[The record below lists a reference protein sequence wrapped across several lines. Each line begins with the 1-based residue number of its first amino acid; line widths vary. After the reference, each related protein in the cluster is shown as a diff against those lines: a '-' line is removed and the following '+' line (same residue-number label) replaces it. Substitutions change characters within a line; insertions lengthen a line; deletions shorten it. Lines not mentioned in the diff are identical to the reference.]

1 MTDNI
6 LLYWGWVVLVYSAMP
21 WSRPACPAKE
31 KPNTKNV
38 GLARLPAPV
47 NILARNPQ
55 CLTWTFPCIFYQSY
69 AECTLQKDSFT
80 FVRIFPR
87 VCWLLYCFL
96 LCCVLCSVTIP
107 GTRLLTSRRA
117 FTWWDGAMLMLN
129 AVTWM
134 SDCVTPS
141 SSCPWYELHH
151 SNKMS
156 QGWRSRKV
164 DRLSNSEPPSVTE
177 SASFCCQPF
186 HKFTTKRTMKREK
199 HTENCPFFS
208 VTVFQRF

>member
-47 NILARNPQ
+47 NILARNPHF
-55 CLTWTFPCIFYQSY
+55 LIETFPCIFYQFY
-69 AECTLQKDSFT
+69 AECMLQKDSFT

-87 VCWLLYCFL
+87 VSVGCFTAFYWAVYCAALLYPAIDFSEGLHMMGWCD
-96 LCCVLCSVTIP
+96 V
-107 GTRLLTSRRA
+107 
-117 FTWWDGAMLMLN
+117 N

-177 SASFCCQPF
+177 SASFYCQPF